1 MNIYGNIKDNLKE
14 SIEEIKPINHFIER
28 GNTTIPVRQGET
40 DEEVL
45 KHLEQLGNE
54 FVVEPTEEE
63 KASGKY
69 IQKQVYT
76 FPSQT
81 GELCSFEW
89 VRNPDYMGES
99 EEGDNNAKRIIDE
112 FTNSKRTR
120 DVYFKALDLISQL
133 EYENYIDKDKYD
145 ECIKKLQDLYN
156 GRDRNIKEAQV
167 TDIYRVGQEDCVKVI
182 DPIRNNELH
191 YTIDDIEICKRID
204 TLEPQGSGME
214 KTNIIINGY
223 VTPDEDFYKVG
234 RYISIPATYNITDE
248 EFEFN
253 PFADIPY
260 SEENDLASQ
269 LYDAV
274 ENNFENLKNQA
285 LTDEYNN
292 FIR

>member
-145 ECIKKLQDLYN
+145 ECIKKLQDLYEEM
-156 GRDRNIKEAQV
+156 GIHKAEEDDESQAIADLILEQQGILE
-167 TDIYRVGQEDCVKVI
+167 DYRKQFDME
-182 DPIRNNELH
+182 EL
-191 YTIDDIEICKRID
+191 KF
-204 TLEPQGSGME
+204 LSSKP
-214 KTNIIINGY
+214 
-223 VTPDEDFYKVG
+223 
-234 RYISIPATYNITDE
+234 
-248 EFEFN
+248 
-253 PFADIPY
+253 
-260 SEENDLASQ
+260 
-269 LYDAV
+269 
-274 ENNFENLKNQA
+274 
-285 LTDEYNN
+285 
-292 FIR
+292 